1 MLKAMGCFFII
12 YASFM
17 TGHAVGNYHTRMVKE
32 MEELI
37 LLMHIIR
44 DQIIYEGTEIP
55 ELLETC
61 EKRAYGGVKI
71 WLRHLSRAIA
81 DCRDKSFAEIWQ
93 ESMGVLTDQTALR
106 EDTVDEMRRF
116 GTILGDMDV
125 EAQVSRMNLI
135 ENIVEDRYEKERS
148 RNGGIRRLSGS
159 LGLLGGL
166 FIVIMLF

>member
-1 MLKAMGCFFII
+1 MLKVMGCFFII

-17 TGHAVGNYHTRMVKE
+17 TGHAVGNYHTRMIKE

-44 DQIIYEGTEIP
+44 NQIIYEGTEIP

-61 EKRAYGGVKI
+61 EKRAGGGVKI
-71 WLRHLSRAIA
+71 WLRHLSHTIA
-81 DCRDKSFAEIWQ
+81 TCRDKSFVEIWQ
-93 ESMGVLTDQTALR
+93 ESMEVLSNQTALR
-106 EDTVDEMRRF
+106 GDIVDEVRRF
-116 GTILGDMDV
+116 GAILGDMDV

-135 ENIVEDRYEKERS
+135 ENIVEDRYEKERN
-148 RNGGIRRLSGS
+148 RNGGIKRLSSS
-159 LGLLGGL
+159 LGLLGGV

>member
-1 MLKAMGCFFII
+1 
-12 YASFM
+12 
-17 TGHAVGNYHTRMVKE
+17 
-32 MEELI
+32 
-37 LLMHIIR
+37 
-44 DQIIYEGTEIP
+44 
-55 ELLETC
+55 
-61 EKRAYGGVKI
+61 
-71 WLRHLSRAIA
+71 
-81 DCRDKSFAEIWQ
+81 
-93 ESMGVLTDQTALR
+93 
-106 EDTVDEMRRF
+106 MRRF